1 MFDDLPP
8 APQKP
13 PELPPRLKE
22 LAQELADA
30 LRQARMVD
38 QVERPKG

>member
-1 MFDDLPP
+1 MFDDAPP
-8 APQKP
+8 VPQKP

-30 LRQARMVD
+30 LRQVRLPYHD
-38 QVERPKG
+38 PRP